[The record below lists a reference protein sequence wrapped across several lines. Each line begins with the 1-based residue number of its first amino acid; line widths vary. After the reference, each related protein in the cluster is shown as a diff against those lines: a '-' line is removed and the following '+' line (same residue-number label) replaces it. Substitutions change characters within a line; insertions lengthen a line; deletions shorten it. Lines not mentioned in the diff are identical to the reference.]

1 MERWYSLVGTSH
13 IAGQAVKAV
22 RQAFEEQNPD
32 VVAVELDPDR
42 LAGLLAGERP
52 RPSIRIVREV
62 GVRGYLFALIGG
74 SLQRRLGRIVDV
86 LPGSDMLAAVRLA
99 QRHAKKA
106 LLIDRDLRIT
116 LQRLNHALGWR
127 ELKQFCK
134 DLWRGVRGKER
145 FSFDLSKIPD
155 ERTVERILLEFR
167 QRYPRPY
174 RVLVA
179 ERNTHMAEALLAYHR
194 QNPSQKVLVVVGAGH
209 VVGMR
214 QLLEASQELN
224 QP

>member
-13 IAGQAVKAV
+13 IASQAVRAV
-22 RQAFEEQNPD
+22 RQAFEQENPD
-32 VVAVELDPDR
+32 VVAVELDPER
-42 LAGLLAGERP
+42 LVGLLATERP
-52 RPSIRIVREV
+52 KVSIRLVREV
-62 GVRGYLFALIGG
+62 GIRGYLFALIGG

-99 QRHAKKA
+99 QHHAKKA
-106 LLIDRDLRIT
+106 LLIDRDLRVT

-127 ELKQFCK
+127 ELKQFCW
-134 DLWRGVRGKER
+134 DLWRSFRGKER

-155 ERTVERILLEFR
+155 ERTVERILQEFR
-167 QRYPRPY
+167 QRYPRLY

-179 ERNTHMAEALLAYHR
+179 ERNRHMAEALLVYHR
-194 QNPSQKVLVVVGAGH
+194 QHPAEKLLVVVGAGH
-209 VVGMR
+209 VTGLR
-214 QLLEASQELN
+214 QLLEASQELS